1 LFDFGF
7 GGVLSG
13 VAAGLL
19 MPASMGDACV
29 VLVIVASA
37 DPDVSSVDAE
47 AVLSD
52 LSAISVEGVLLC
64 DFAGDCSSLS
74 DSFLAGSFVAVP
86 ACAMCVSAV
95 AVLCEDACVVVTVSN
110 VCTDF
115 GAACALDFGCGCGQA
130 AASVVFNGQ
139 AATLPVVAALVLAAG
154 FGCGSFFGAMWI
166 AGFSLLDS
174 DLCNYHEMSTII

>member
-1 LFDFGF
+1 MF
-7 GGVLSG
+7 G

-19 MPASMGDACV
+19 MPTSVEDACV

-47 AVLSD
+47 AVLSA
-52 LSAISVEGVLLC
+52 LSAISLEGVLLC
-64 DFAGDCSSLS
+64 VFAGDCSSLS
-74 DSFLAGSFVAVP
+74 DNFLAGV
-86 ACAMCVSAV
+86 CVSAV
-95 AVLCEDACVVVTVSN
+95 DVLCEDACVVFTASN

-130 AASVVFNGQ
+130 AASVVFIGQ
-139 AATLPVVAALVLAAG
+139 AAALPVAAAFGLG

-166 AGFSLLDS
+166 AGFSYCRSRSNLICQTEKRRS
-174 DLCNYHEMSTII
+174 KPTTISENQS